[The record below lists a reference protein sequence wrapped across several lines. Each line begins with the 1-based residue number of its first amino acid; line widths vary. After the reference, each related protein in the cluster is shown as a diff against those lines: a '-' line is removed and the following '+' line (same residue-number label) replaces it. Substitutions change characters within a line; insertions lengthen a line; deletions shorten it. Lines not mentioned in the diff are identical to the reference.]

1 MKAFGKIL
9 CTSVLVLVTSNAM
22 AYRVKE
28 NQSPAQLEQ
37 RLKPSY
43 SHSISGVVIPEVL
56 EVAAVP
62 GEKVYQTYCSA
73 CHQYGVA
80 GAPKTGDKEA
90 WEKRMSQG
98 WETIMSHA
106 IGGYKGM
113 PAKGNCLT
121 CSDQDVRDSIEYIL
135 NNSELEG
142 VY

>member
-1 MKAFGKIL
+1 MNAFGKIL
-9 CTSVLVLVTSNAM
+9 SVSALVFITSNLS

-43 SHSISGVVIPEVL
+43 AHSISGVVVAEPV
-56 EVAAVP
+56 EVAAAP

-90 WEKRMSQG
+90 WEKRMDQG
-98 WETIMSHA
+98 WDTIMSHA

-113 PAKGNCLT
+113 PAKGNCLS

-135 NNSELEG
+135 NNSDLEG